1 MSELSR
7 SLMASAGVAGVLGGA
22 SLHPRGESPFYENEH
37 RSPFGSPS
45 KRKRRGKYG
54 MYKLL
59 REIID
64 RFGPSLQMLL
74 IDADDFCEKCKK

>member
-1 MSELSR
+1 
-7 SLMASAGVAGVLGGA
+7 
-22 SLHPRGESPFYENEH
+22 
-37 RSPFGSPS
+37 
-45 KRKRRGKYG
+45 